1 MSLPRVSKSTKKDLN
16 DSEAD
21 EISNHELKRT
31 MTRVINEI
39 KRTCISTRMNSK
51 RIEVTAG

>member
-1 MSLPRVSKSTKKDLN
+1 MKKQDNMSPPKLNNSTIKGMT

-31 MTRVINEI
+31 VI
-39 KRTCISTRMNSK
+39 RMS
-51 RIEVTAG
+51 GQ